1 MKFPATTPTPS
12 QPPLSPHHCGPPL
25 SHALMTSCRVTQGH
39 RSPNWSGLKITP
51 TKIQGIIFN
60 LEHFKDMVYGCDA
73 MTSFSDTAGVVEAER
88 MGWKQE
94 GRGRKS
100 SSQYHCHTQWNDAIW
115 QTLQIWSLLQFP
127 LAFLLGCYYYWSLE
141 YLRHD
146 AREMKHFS
154 CYVWQVTVQEDKEW
168 LNHSDFMGETGGKG
182 CYKSQKDSNQYSTDP
197 HYKEVSNP
205 SEYVNNL
212 NCAHLAERLE
222 QIVQDL
228 WEKESTL
235 CFWTVL
241 ISLYV
246 IMLLCFNAELWIS
259 LSTLNSLLRYTVVYL
274 WYITCHL

>member
-1 MKFPATTPTPS
+1 M
-12 QPPLSPHHCGPPL
+12 HHGMMP
-25 SHALMTSCRVTQGH
+25 
-39 RSPNWSGLKITP
+39 
-51 TKIQGIIFN
+51 
-60 LEHFKDMVYGCDA
+60 YGKVC
-73 MTSFSDTAGVVEAER
+73 
-88 MGWKQE
+88 K
-94 GRGRKS
+94 
-100 SSQYHCHTQWNDAIW
+100 
-115 QTLQIWSLLQFP
+115 IWSSLQFP
-127 LAFLLGCYYYWSLE
+127 LAFLLGCYYYWSLG

-228 WEKESTL
+228 WGKRKHIMFLNSSSFPFVSL
-235 CFWTVL
+235 CSPASMLNFEFLCLPWTH
-241 ISLYV
+241 IRD
-246 IMLLCFNAELWIS
+246 MLLFTSGILLVIHKYQGDIQRRVNTTISIFANGIGYLTHAILQVRSRDLSNLSSNSFICRASNFSTNGHFRFSPETKTLKKRRKKYGFIITEKSHYFQMCLIYIRHQKLQYWIGP
-259 LSTLNSLLRYTVVYL
+259 
-274 WYITCHL
+274 

>member
-1 MKFPATTPTPS
+1 MVVMPWPV
-12 QPPLSPHHCGPPL
+12 L
-25 SHALMTSCRVTQGH
+25 VTQLVWWKLRGWDGSRRGEAGNPQASITAIH
-39 RSPNWSGLKITP
+39 SGTMP
-51 TKIQGIIFN
+51 
-60 LEHFKDMVYGCDA
+60 YGKLC
-73 MTSFSDTAGVVEAER
+73 
-88 MGWKQE
+88 K
-94 GRGRKS
+94 
-100 SSQYHCHTQWNDAIW
+100 
-115 QTLQIWSLLQFP
+115 IWSLLQFP

>member
-1 MKFPATTPTPS
+1 MM
-12 QPPLSPHHCGPPL
+12 PHGKVC
-25 SHALMTSCRVTQGH
+25 
-39 RSPNWSGLKITP
+39 K
-51 TKIQGIIFN
+51 
-60 LEHFKDMVYGCDA
+60 
-73 MTSFSDTAGVVEAER
+73 
-88 MGWKQE
+88 
-94 GRGRKS
+94 
-100 SSQYHCHTQWNDAIW
+100 
-115 QTLQIWSLLQFP
+115 IWSSLQFP
-127 LAFLLGCYYYWSLE
+127 LAFLLGCYYYWSLG

-168 LNHSDFMGETGGKG
+168 LNHSYFMGETGGKG

-235 CFWTVL
+235 CFWTL
-241 ISLYV
+241 LNFPSCHYV
-246 IMLLCFNAELWIS
+246 PLLQCW
-259 LSTLNSLLRYTVVYL
+259 TLNFSVYL
-274 WYITCHL
+274 ELTFEIRCCLPPAYYLSSMNIREIDIQRRINIIIPIFANGTGLLTHAIQQARSIDLFNLSLNSSICSASNFSTNGHFRFSPESKT